1 MVTQGTTQAELV
13 LGPAD
18 GQEAAVPI
26 RPDGLPIRIH
36 RLKLDGQVVL
46 YLRRHQ
52 ARGRDWVYIYEPDAK

>member
-1 MVTQGTTQAELV
+1 MRAEFV

-18 GQEAAVPI
+18 GDAAPVPV

-36 RLKLDGQVVL
+36 RVQVNGEVVK

-52 ARGRDWVYIYEPDAK
+52 AQGRDWVYVYEPDAK